1 MAIYKI
7 VCRVLLSTL
16 AIVLL
21 FTKVAQSYPLGPITL
36 VVPNPPGG
44 SSDANARILSDALAP
59 ILKQPV
65 IVNFKPGVGG
75 ELGASFV
82 AKANPDGYTL
92 LIGLSSVMVSPEA
105 KKIQGKTAL
114 YAIEDLE
121 PVAMIS
127 NDPLILLVRSESP
140 WKSLGDLVKTAKE
153 KPGEITYSSSGNFGP
168 IHLAMEMLG
177 YAGNAKFKQIPFAGG
192 GPSMMALLGSQV
204 DLTAVI
210 PSVALA
216 QIASGKVRPLA
227 VTSAKR
233 IKFFPNTPTYREDGY
248 DAEYNIWNGLFVP
261 KNTPQEIVEVLKK
274 AVKQAVDSGEMQNAM
289 EKRKIIFDY
298 RDAVEFKK
306 FSKEDGDRMVKV
318 IRDIGK
324 LKDD

>member
-7 VCRVLLSTL
+7 VCRFLLSTF
-16 AIVLL
+16 AIFLL
-21 FTKVAQSYPLGPITL
+21 LTKVAQSYPIAPITL

-92 LIGLSSVMVSPEA
+92 LIGLSSIMVSPEA

-127 NDPLILLVRSESP
+127 NDPLILLIRSESP

-177 YAGNAKFKQIPFAGG
+177 YAGNVKFKQIPFAGG

-216 QIASGKVRPLA
+216 QIASGKVRP
-227 VTSAKR
+227 
-233 IKFFPNTPTYREDGY
+233 
-248 DAEYNIWNGLFVP
+248 
-261 KNTPQEIVEVLKK
+261 
-274 AVKQAVDSGEMQNAM
+274 
-289 EKRKIIFDY
+289 
-298 RDAVEFKK
+298 
-306 FSKEDGDRMVKV
+306 
-318 IRDIGK
+318 
-324 LKDD
+324 

>member
-1 MAIYKI
+1 
-7 VCRVLLSTL
+7 
-16 AIVLL
+16 
-21 FTKVAQSYPLGPITL
+21 
-36 VVPNPPGG
+36 
-44 SSDANARILSDALAP
+44 
-59 ILKQPV
+59 
-65 IVNFKPGVGG
+65 
-75 ELGASFV
+75 
-82 AKANPDGYTL
+82 
-92 LIGLSSVMVSPEA
+92 
-105 KKIQGKTAL
+105 
-114 YAIEDLE
+114 
-121 PVAMIS
+121 
-127 NDPLILLVRSESP
+127 
-140 WKSLGDLVKTAKE
+140 LGDLVKTAKE

-177 YAGNAKFKQIPFAGG
+177 YAGNVKFKQIPFTGG

-227 VTSAKR
+227 VTSSKR
-233 IKFFPNTPTYREDGY
+233 IKFFPNTPTYREDGF

-261 KNTPQEIVEVLKK
+261 KNTPQEIVEILKK

-306 FSKEDGDRMVKV
+306 FSKEDGERMVKV